1 MPSSN
6 DPVTAAATRLFAAGD
21 AVVALAVVAVANLE
35 PAVHGTS
42 ASHGQ
47 VAAAP
52 STAGFS
58 HPLVRC
64 RYERWRSRWLTG

>member
-52 STAGFS
+52 AEGQGK
-58 HPLVRC
+58 VKG
-64 RYERWRSRWLTG
+64 RSGRGGVAREAENG